1 LNPFTTRE
9 NTSDPSRGGALKG
22 RKTDVDN
29 GETQGRSPSGP
40 WRGGNGPVL
49 AICLTVLALTGCTGN
64 SRSTDEQADQAAT
77 SLDPNA
83 SGPSLVFG
91 ATPSSVDQ
99 GGVTTL
105 SWSATN
111 ADDCSASGG
120 WSGSKTV
127 SGSELIGPLSAGATY
142 GMTCNGPGGS
152 AIQMISVSV
161 VGSVTLSWVAP
172 AENVDG
178 SQLDDLAGYKIYYGT
193 ESRSYSDM
201 AEIGNPA
208 VTSHTL
214 RLVSGEYYLAM
225 TALDRDGN
233 ESAYSNEVIRSL
245 N

>member
-1 LNPFTTRE
+1 M
-9 NTSDPSRGGALKG
+9 LKG

-29 GETQGRSPSGP
+29 GKKQGRSPSSS
-40 WRGGNGPVL
+40 WSSDSGPVL
-49 AICLTVLALTGCTGN
+49 AICLTVLTLTGCTGN
-64 SRSTDEQADQAAT
+64 SRSTDEQADQSAA
-77 SLDPNA
+77 SVDPNA
-83 SGPSLVFG
+83 SGPSLVFS
-91 ATPSSVDQ
+91 ASPSSVDQ

-120 WSGSKTV
+120 WSGSKSV
-127 SGSELIGPLSAGATY
+127 SGSELIGPLSGGATY
-142 GMTCNGPGGS
+142 SMTCNGPGGS
-152 AIQMISVSV
+152 AIQMISVGV
-161 VGSVTLSWVAP
+161 VASLTLSWVAP

-178 SQLDDLAGYKIYYGT
+178 SELDDLAGYKIYHGT

-214 RLVSGEYYLAM
+214 RLMSGEYYLAM